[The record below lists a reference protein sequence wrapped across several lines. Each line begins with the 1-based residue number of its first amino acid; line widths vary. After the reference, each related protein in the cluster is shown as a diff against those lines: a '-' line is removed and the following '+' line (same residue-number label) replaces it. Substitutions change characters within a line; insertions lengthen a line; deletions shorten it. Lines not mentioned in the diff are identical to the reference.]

1 MLYRFQAGISAA
13 LLVGLVAGLMGC
25 ASPAQDPQAAVIPAE
40 TAASFSGMSGNDAAA
55 VGAGTAAVVT
65 SVVEKVHGERSAK
78 DREVRSA
85 AGSITIDC
93 SVKLPDDPTENPEL
107 CRSFQMSVVDEAGND
122 AARFRFGNDARY
134 RFAAKPGKKY
144 RVKPIIGKNWEFSV
158 EPDHDLTM
166 GERAK
171 VQLRQKE

>member
-1 MLYRFQAGISAA
+1 MLNRFQAGFSAA
-13 LLVGLVAGLMGC
+13 LLAGLMGC
-25 ASPAQDPQAAVIPAE
+25 ASPAQNQEVVAIPAE
-40 TAASFSGMSGNDAAA
+40 AAASYSGISGNDATA
-55 VGAGTAAVVT
+55 VGAGAGAVVAAT
-65 SVVEKVHGERSAK
+65 VEKVRGDHAAK